1 MGSIKNGGTD
11 ADGIT
16 PFVRKANRNDL
27 SRIAEIQVFNY
38 RLYFYPIFK
47 SDEYYFDEL
56 RVPSLMKE
64 YESGLDSLYVYDD
77 GVVKGFIKIEG
88 TYIARLFVE
97 PVLQNASIGSQ
108 LLEYA
113 IREHSADHLWAL
125 EKNVKAIRFYERH
138 GFTATGEKKPE
149 DGTDEYLVL
158 LKKERMIQK
167 TEIYA

>member
-1 MGSIKNGGTD
+1 MKKDIK
-11 ADGIT
+11 I
-16 PFVRKANRNDL
+16 RKAEMNDL

-56 RVPSLMKE
+56 RVPALMQE
-64 YESGLDSLYVYDD
+64 YEAGLDSLYVYDD

-88 TYIARLFVE
+88 SYIAKLFVE

-113 IREHSADHLWAL
+113 MEEHNADHLWAL
-125 EKNVKAIRFYERH
+125 EKNEKAIRFYERH
-138 GFTATGEKKPE
+138 GFVATGEKKPE
-149 DGTDEYLVL
+149 DGTEEYLVL
-158 LKKERMIQK
+158 LKKK
-167 TEIYA
+167 KG

>member
-1 MGSIKNGGTD
+1 MI
-11 ADGIT
+11 
-16 PFVRKANRNDL
+16 RKATKKDL

-56 RVPSLMKE
+56 QVPSLMQK
-64 YESGLDSLYVYDD
+64 YEADLDSVYVYDD

-97 PVLQNASIGSQ
+97 PVLQNSSIGSK

-113 IREHSADHLWAL
+113 VKEHKADSLWTL
-125 EKNVKAIRFYERH
+125 EKNEKAIHFYERH
-138 GFTATGEKKPE
+138 GFTQTGVKKLE
-149 DGTDEYLVL
+149 EGTTEYLVQL
-158 LKKERMIQK
+158 RRSVIAE
-167 TEIYA
+167 

>member
-1 MGSIKNGGTD
+1 MTKMI
-11 ADGIT
+11 
-16 PFVRKANRNDL
+16 RKATKEDL
-27 SRIAEIQVFNY
+27 ARIAEIQVFNY

-125 EKNVKAIRFYERH
+125 EKNAKAIRFYEKH
-138 GFTATGEKKPE
+138 GFAATGEKKPE

-158 LKKERMIQK
+158 LKRRL
-167 TEIYA
+167 

>member
-1 MGSIKNGGTD
+1 MMI
-11 ADGIT
+11 
-16 PFVRKANRNDL
+16 RKAVFNDL

-56 RVPSLMKE
+56 RVPSLMQE
-64 YESGLDSLYVYDD
+64 YETGLESLYVYDD

-97 PVLQNASIGSQ
+97 PVLQNASIGSR

-113 IREHSADHLWAL
+113 VKEHNADHLWVL
-125 EKNVKAIRFYERH
+125 EKNAKAIRFYERH
-138 GFTATGEKKPE
+138 GFSATGEKKPE
-149 DGTDEYLVL
+149 DGTSEYLIL
-158 LKKERMIQK
+158 LKKKASSGIP
-167 TEIYA
+167 